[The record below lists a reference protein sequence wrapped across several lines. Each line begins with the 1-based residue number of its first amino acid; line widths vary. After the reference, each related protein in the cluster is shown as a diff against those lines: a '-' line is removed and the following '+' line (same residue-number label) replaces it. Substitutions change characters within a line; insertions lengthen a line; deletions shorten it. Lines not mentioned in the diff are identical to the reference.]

1 MNSVHYNQDM
11 CSDRL
16 FSFMSWLRIITQ
28 IMDKKT
34 ASIGYSANVLVS
46 NIHPRDPGQERLRLI
61 CCKAYQDLCHQEI
74 CSVVPQVPP
83 TSYFSLENFPV
94 KTVLPREPCA

>member
-16 FSFMSWLRIITQ
+16 FSLMSWLHIITQ

-34 ASIGYSANVLVS
+34 ASIGYSVNVLVVGE
-46 NIHPRDPGQERLRLI
+46 PG
-61 CCKAYQDLCHQEI
+61 HHGG
-74 CSVVPQVPP
+74 
-83 TSYFSLENFPV
+83 
-94 KTVLPREPCA
+94 